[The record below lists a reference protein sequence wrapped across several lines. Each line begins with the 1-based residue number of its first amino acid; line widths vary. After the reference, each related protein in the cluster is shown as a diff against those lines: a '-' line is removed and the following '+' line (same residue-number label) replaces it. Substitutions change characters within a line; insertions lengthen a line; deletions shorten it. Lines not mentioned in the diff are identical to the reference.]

1 MAQPSAAW
9 REQVAADEEERFA
22 RYAVDLA
29 ELQRRKSARFGPG
42 RALHRKQVLGLAGRL
57 EVLPGL
63 PDHCRHG
70 LFAAPGTHPAW
81 VRLSNG
87 SADRAPD
94 RRPDVRGFAVK
105 VLGVRG
111 PGALGGET
119 TAQDFLLINHA
130 VFAFPRSDE
139 FVELVLAAGKGG
151 GALLAHVLRRYGL
164 LGGARF
170 LARFA
175 RSLGRPFSG
184 FATERFHSAA
194 PIACGPYAARVRL
207 LPASST
213 AVPGAAED
221 WAADV
226 ARRLSAGDLA
236 FDLQLQ
242 FFTDERVTPIEDASV
257 DWLESEAP
265 YQTVARLVV
274 ARRDDADPAD
284 EELQRRIEGAVFDP
298 WQALAAH
305 RPLGDVMRAR
315 KVVYHASQK
324 GRGAVLGVLLALAV
338 TAMACT
344 PAASPPPPPPEPGP
358 QAGTIVV
365 EAQPA
370 GVEVMADGAVRCRAP
385 CSFRI
390 DPGLHRLSIRKV
402 GYMPWQENV
411 EVQPNAEVKVSAA
424 LVGSH

>member
-1 MAQPSAAW
+1 MKTPMAQPSTAW
-9 REQVAADEEERFA
+9 REQVAADEAERFA
-22 RYAVDLA
+22 GYASGFED
-29 ELQRRKSARFGPG
+29 LQRRKSARFGAG
-42 RALHRKQVLGLAGRL
+42 RALHRKQVLGLAGQL

-63 PDHCRHG
+63 PEPCRQG
-70 LFAAPGTHPAW
+70 LFATPGTHPAW

-105 VLGVRG
+105 VLGLRG
-111 PGALGGET
+111 PGALDGET
-119 TAQDFLLINHA
+119 TSQDFLLINHSA
-130 VFAFPRSDE
+130 FAFPRSDE

-151 GALLAHVLRRYGL
+151 GALLGHLVRRYGL
-164 LGGARF
+164 IGGARF

-175 RSLGRPFSG
+175 RSLGRPFTG
-184 FATERFHSAA
+184 FATERFYSAA

-213 AVPGAAED
+213 VTAGAAAD

-226 ARRLSAGDLA
+226 VQRLGAGDLA

-257 DWLESEAP
+257 DWPEAEAP

-274 ARRDDADPAD
+274 PRRDAAGPA
-284 EELQRRIEGAVFDP
+284 EEDLQRRIEGAVFDP

-315 KVVYHASQK
+315 KVVYHASEK
-324 GRGAVLGVLLALAV
+324 GRGAG
-338 TAMACT
+338 
-344 PAASPPPPPPEPGP
+344 
-358 QAGTIVV
+358 
-365 EAQPA
+365 
-370 GVEVMADGAVRCRAP
+370 
-385 CSFRI
+385 
-390 DPGLHRLSIRKV
+390 
-402 GYMPWQENV
+402 
-411 EVQPNAEVKVSAA
+411 
-424 LVGSH
+424 